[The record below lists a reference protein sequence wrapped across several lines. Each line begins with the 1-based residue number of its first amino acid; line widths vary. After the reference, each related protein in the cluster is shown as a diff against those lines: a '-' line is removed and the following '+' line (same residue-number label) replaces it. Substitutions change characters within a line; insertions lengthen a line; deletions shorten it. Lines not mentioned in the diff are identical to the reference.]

1 MWPQEFL
8 LLGKA
13 LLLFVCLCFFYW
25 IVFKRVQWQSPLAQA
40 LTGRIRPY
48 AYLLIPLITLAW
60 IVRQLAPLAQ
70 EHLHLPE
77 GTLWFSEYALLA
89 VFGILLVEA
98 GGVFVFDYLF
108 TIQRQT
114 EVPHILRSLA
124 RGVVYA
130 LLFFFLLPHIFGI
143 QNIAGLI
150 TSSAIVS
157 IILGLALQDTLGNLF
172 AGIGMQMSRPY
183 ITGHWVKIGAY
194 EGIVERADWRSMTI
208 RTLNGDR
215 VSFPHSLLAKM
226 EIHNY
231 SLPSLLH
238 ARVVR
243 VGVHYRHPPTRVE
256 EILLRCTRETTGV
269 CVQPPPEVWLSAYQD
284 FTILYTVKFWIDDF
298 AHYPTIESHV
308 LKRVWYHFKREKIEI
323 PFPIREIYHHGEETA
338 GVTLTEDVHRLKDI
352 EFLQVLS
359 DEQLS
364 ELAQRLGRQIFAPG
378 ETICRQGEPGE
389 AFYIIKDGQIE
400 VSTADGQGR
409 SVPIRKMAAGD
420 FFGEMSLL
428 TGEPRSATVTALKE
442 TDVLV
447 MNKEDM
453 RCMLEENSQL
463 AEHMSRV
470 LALRQQQLYEHQTLR
485 TRPETQNSEAPE
497 YRVESLRRE
506 FLARIR
512 SFFSY

>member
-1 MWPQEFL
+1 
-8 LLGKA
+8 
-13 LLLFVCLCFFYW
+13 
-25 IVFKRVQWQSPLAQA
+25 
-40 LTGRIRPY
+40 
-48 AYLLIPLITLAW
+48 
-60 IVRQLAPLAQ
+60 
-70 EHLHLPE
+70 
-77 GTLWFSEYALLA
+77 
-89 VFGILLVEA
+89 
-98 GGVFVFDYLF
+98 
-108 TIQRQT
+108 
-114 EVPHILRSLA
+114 
-124 RGVVYA
+124 
-130 LLFFFLLPHIFGI
+130 
-143 QNIAGLI
+143 
-150 TSSAIVS
+150 
-157 IILGLALQDTLGNLF
+157 
-172 AGIGMQMSRPY
+172 
-183 ITGHWVKIGAY
+183 
-194 EGIVERADWRSMTI
+194 
-208 RTLNGDR
+208 
-215 VSFPHSLLAKM
+215 
-226 EIHNY
+226 
-231 SLPSLLH
+231 
-238 ARVVR
+238 
-243 VGVHYRHPPTRVE
+243 
-256 EILLRCTRETTGV
+256 
-269 CVQPPPEVWLSAYQD
+269 VWLSAYQD

-298 AHYPTIESHV
+298 AHYPTIESQV

-323 PFPIREIYHHGEETA
+323 PFPIREIYHHGEEAA

-389 AFYIIKDGQIE
+389 TFYIIKDGQIE

-463 AEHMSRV
+463 AEHISGV